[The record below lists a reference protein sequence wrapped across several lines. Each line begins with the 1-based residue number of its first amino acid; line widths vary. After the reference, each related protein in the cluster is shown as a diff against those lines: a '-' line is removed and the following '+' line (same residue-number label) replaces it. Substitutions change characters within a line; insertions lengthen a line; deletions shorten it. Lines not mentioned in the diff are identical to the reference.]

1 MAQSHLN
8 LLASQ
13 LTALQAYNNGA
24 QFAIIDGHSLDVPS
38 VVAVSRKNHVPKLE
52 DSDAIKIRVAAAVDV
67 VQNLALEAQSQYGVT
82 TGFGGSATTR
92 TKRTA
97 LLQKALL
104 ACIQCGILP
113 DFRSKGVK
121 DLTPEDYSLML
132 PQDWV
137 RGTMFVRLNSIIR
150 AQSGTRWNI
159 IESLYTLIEENV
171 APCAPLRQSISA
183 SGDLGPLAY
192 ISGVLTGNPD
202 VFAWYGEGEGRKIYD
217 SARLLRKLNLAPI
230 DLIAKEGLALVN
242 GTAASAAVAALAIH
256 DCHILALAAQVL
268 AAYGN
273 ITKAHIF
280 LTESIPSLAVEAIKG
295 SQEPFQPFLHDLS
308 RPHKGQIEVAANIR
322 HILQS
327 SKLARIQHEESDPE
341 GQLRQDTYCV
351 RGSPQWIGPLLEDLM
366 LAQDQID
373 IELNSTTDNPV
384 VDIDSNYIHHGAN
397 FMAMS
402 ITSASEKMRL
412 SLHHMA
418 KLTYSQLTEL
428 LNNHMNKGLP
438 PNLSVNEPSVDYCM
452 KVADVAA
459 ASYLSEIAYLANPVS
474 THVISAEMHNQAINS
489 LALISARYTV
499 DTIKLVRMI
508 MSTHLYALVQATD
521 LRAMEF
527 TFRSLLFEAL
537 RSETV
542 SHFDHI
548 SSIAADDDEFF
559 QGLIHPLVV
568 LLNASTWEDSYYRF
582 EGVFRKLSGYL
593 LKQLKPRIHADK
605 DINLSAIEEWQEVMS
620 GRAREAFVLSRDTY
634 VPSAA
639 SKGHE
644 LLGRTKALYKFV
656 RGELDVQLH
665 WGDPEK
671 DKREI
676 GTEISKIFRAFENGS
691 IASVLLDVVGGR
703 L

>member
-8 LLASQ
+8 LLTSQ

-24 QFAIIDGHSLDVPS
+24 QFAFVDGHSLNVPG
-38 VVAVSRKNHVPKLE
+38 VVVVSRKNHIPKLE
-52 DSDAIKIRVAAAVDV
+52 DSEAIRNRVAAAVDV
-67 VQNLALEAQSQYGVT
+67 VQSLALEAQSQYGVT
-82 TGFGGSATTR
+82 TGFGGSANTR

-104 ACIQCGILP
+104 ATIQCGILP

-159 IESLYTLIEENV
+159 IESLHRLIEENV

-217 SARLLRKLNLAPI
+217 SATLLRKLNLAPI

-256 DCHILALAAQVL
+256 DCHILALAVQVL
-268 AAYGN
+268 AAY
-273 ITKAHIF
+273 
-280 LTESIPSLAVEAIKG
+280 AVEAIKG

-322 HILQS
+322 HILKS

-402 ITSASEKMRL
+402 YASEKMRL

-418 KLTYSQLTEL
+418 KLTYAQLTEL

-489 LALISARYTV
+489 LALISARYTM

-508 MSTHLYALVQATD
+508 MSTHLYGLVQATD

-527 TFRSLLFEAL
+527 NFRSLLFEAL
-537 RSETV
+537 RSETM
-542 SHFDHI
+542 SQFGHI
-548 SSIAADDDEFF
+548 SSIAADDDDFF

-568 LLNASTWEDSYYRF
+568 LLNASTWEDSYSRF
-582 EGVFRKLSGYL
+582 DGVFRKLSGYL

-634 VPSAA
+634 VPSAG

-644 LLGRTKALYKFV
+644 MLGRTKALYKFV
-656 RGELDVQLH
+656 RGKLDVQLH

-691 IASVLLDVVGGR
+691 IASILLDVVGGR

>member
-38 VVAVSRKNHVPKLE
+38 VVAVSRKNHVPRLE

-217 SARLLRKLNLAPI
+217 SATLLRKLNLAPI

-327 SKLARIQHEESDPE
+327 SKLARIQHEESDPME
-341 GQLRQDTYCV
+341 SRNGTLNKFHDGHQAHDFFAWVSSSLLCYSYPWPKIFAV
-351 RGSPQWIGPLLEDLM
+351 RHCHYPDLECTISLPGSPSHSYATHIPGRRFSQYVIVIILTSSARFHCLGLLLTPM
-366 LAQDQID
+366 LLI
-373 IELNSTTDNPV
+373 
-384 VDIDSNYIHHGAN
+384 
-397 FMAMS
+397 
-402 ITSASEKMRL
+402 
-412 SLHHMA
+412 
-418 KLTYSQLTEL
+418 
-428 LNNHMNKGLP
+428 
-438 PNLSVNEPSVDYCM
+438 
-452 KVADVAA
+452 
-459 ASYLSEIAYLANPVS
+459 
-474 THVISAEMHNQAINS
+474 S
-489 LALISARYTV
+489 LAEDFRMHDFIAWVSSSLLCYSYPWPKIFEVRCCHHSDLEHTTSSSGSPLHPYVTHIPGRRFLQYVMVIILISSA
-499 DTIKLVRMI
+499 
-508 MSTHLYALVQATD
+508 
-521 LRAMEF
+521 
-527 TFRSLLFEAL
+527 RSLRLGL
-537 RSETV
+537 LSIPMLL
-542 SHFDHI
+542 I
-548 SSIAADDDEFF
+548 SLA
-559 QGLIHPLVV
+559 
-568 LLNASTWEDSYYRF
+568 EDF
-582 EGVFRKLSGYL
+582 
-593 LKQLKPRIHADK
+593 
-605 DINLSAIEEWQEVMS
+605 
-620 GRAREAFVLSRDTY
+620 
-634 VPSAA
+634 
-639 SKGHE
+639 
-644 LLGRTKALYKFV
+644 
-656 RGELDVQLH
+656 
-665 WGDPEK
+665 
-671 DKREI
+671 
-676 GTEISKIFRAFENGS
+676 
-691 IASVLLDVVGGR
+691 
-703 L
+703 

>member
-8 LLASQ
+8 LLTSQ

-24 QFAIIDGHSLDVPS
+24 QFAFVDGHSLNVPG
-38 VVAVSRKNHVPKLE
+38 VVVVSRKNHIPKLE
-52 DSDAIKIRVAAAVDV
+52 DSEAIRNRVAAAVDV
-67 VQNLALEAQSQYGVT
+67 VQSLALEAQSQYGVT
-82 TGFGGSATTR
+82 TGFGGSANTR

-104 ACIQCGILP
+104 ATIQCGILP

-159 IESLYTLIEENV
+159 IESLHRLIEENV

-217 SARLLRKLNLAPI
+217 SATLLRKLNLAPI

-268 AAYGN
+268 AAY
-273 ITKAHIF
+273 
-280 LTESIPSLAVEAIKG
+280 AVEAIKG

-322 HILQS
+322 HILKS

-418 KLTYSQLTEL
+418 KLTYAQLTEL

-489 LALISARYTV
+489 LALISARYTM

-508 MSTHLYALVQATD
+508 MSTHLYGLVQATD

-527 TFRSLLFEAL
+527 NFRSLLFEAL
-537 RSETV
+537 RSETM
-542 SHFDHI
+542 SQFGHI
-548 SSIAADDDEFF
+548 SSIAADDDDFF

-568 LLNASTWEDSYYRF
+568 LLNASTWEDSYSRF
-582 EGVFRKLSGYL
+582 DGVFRKLSGYL

-634 VPSAA
+634 VPSAG

-644 LLGRTKALYKFV
+644 MLGRTKALYKFV

-691 IASVLLDVVGGR
+691 IASILLDVVGGR

>member
-217 SARLLRKLNLAPI
+217 SATLLRKLNLAPI

-268 AAYGN
+268 AAY
-273 ITKAHIF
+273 
-280 LTESIPSLAVEAIKG
+280 AVEAIKG

-322 HILQS
+322 HILKS

-402 ITSASEKMRL
+402 YASEKMRL

-527 TFRSLLFEAL
+527 NFRSLLFEAL
-537 RSETV
+537 RSETM
-542 SHFDHI
+542 SQFGHI
-548 SSIAADDDEFF
+548 SSIAVDDDDFF

-568 LLNASTWEDSYYRF
+568 LLNASTWEDSGYRF

-593 LKQLKPRIHADK
+593 QKQLKPRIHADK
-605 DINLSAIEEWQEVMS
+605 DINLSAIEEWQEIMS

-634 VPSAA
+634 VPSAG
-639 SKGHE
+639 SKGHDM
-644 LLGRTKALYKFV
+644 LGRTKALYKFV

-676 GTEISKIFRAFENGS
+676 GTEISKIFRAFENDS
-691 IASVLLDVVGGR
+691 IAPILLDVVGGR

>member
-13 LTALQAYNNGA
+13 LAALQAYNDGA
-24 QFAIIDGHSLDVPS
+24 QFAIVDGHSLDVPS
-38 VVAVSRKNHVPKLE
+38 VVVVSRKNHIPKLE
-52 DSDAIKIRVAAAVDV
+52 DSEAIRNRIAAAVDV
-67 VQNLALEAQSQYGVT
+67 VQSLALEAQSQYGVT

-104 ACIQCGILP
+104 ATIQCGILP

-137 RGTMFVRLNSIIR
+137 RGTMLVRLNSIIR
-150 AQSGTRWNI
+150 AQSGTRWDI
-159 IESLYTLIEENV
+159 IESLYRLIQENV

-217 SARLLRKLNLAPI
+217 SATLLRKLNLVPI

-242 GTAASAAVAALAIH
+242 GTAASAAVAAVAVH

-268 AAYGN
+268 AAY
-273 ITKAHIF
+273 
-280 LTESIPSLAVEAIKG
+280 AVEAIKG

-322 HILQS
+322 HILKS
-327 SKLARIQHEESDPE
+327 SKLARVQHEESDPE

-373 IELNSTTDNPV
+373 VELNSTTDNPV

-402 ITSASEKMRL
+402 YASEKMRL
-412 SLHHMA
+412 ALHHMA
-418 KLTYSQLTEL
+418 KLTYAQLTEL

-438 PNLSVNEPSVDYCM
+438 PNLSVDEPSVDYCM
-452 KVADVAA
+452 KVSDVAA

-489 LALISARYTV
+489 LALISIRYTM

-527 TFRSLLFEAL
+527 YFRSLLFEAL
-537 RSETV
+537 RSETMSQFGHV
-542 SHFDHI
+542 
-548 SSIAADDDEFF
+548 SSIAADDDDFF

-568 LLNASTWEDSYYRF
+568 LLNASTWEDSYDRF
-582 EGVFRKLSGYL
+582 DGVFRKLSGYL
-593 LKQLKPRIHADK
+593 LKQLKPRFHADK
-605 DINLSAIEEWQEVMS
+605 DVKLSAIEEWQEVMS
-620 GRAREAFVLSRDTY
+620 ARAREAFVFSRDTY
-634 VPSAA
+634 VPSAD

-656 RGELDVQLH
+656 RGELGVQLH

-691 IASVLLDVVGGR
+691 IASILLNVVGER